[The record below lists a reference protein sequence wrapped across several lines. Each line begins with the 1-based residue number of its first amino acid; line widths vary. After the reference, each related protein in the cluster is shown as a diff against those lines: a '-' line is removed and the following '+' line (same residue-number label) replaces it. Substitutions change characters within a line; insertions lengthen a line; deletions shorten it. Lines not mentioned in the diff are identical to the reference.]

1 MSMEMSLPAMSFL
14 VFYGVFIFFF
24 GRMLIFCEHIYITS
38 VESRSLAAVEGRG
51 YVFERFTDI
60 IEFGAW
66 QVLLHDVR
74 KPRSRAA
81 AAQKDKYRQ
90 QSHGFILS

>member
-1 MSMEMSLPAMSFL
+1 MEISFPAMSFL
-14 VFYGVFIFFF
+14 VLNGV
-24 GRMLIFCEHIYITS
+24 LIFLFGGMFFLGKNVDVAA
-38 VESRSLAAVEGRG
+38 VESRSLAAVEGG
-51 YVFERFTDI
+51 GCVFERFTDI

-90 QSHGFILS
+90 QSHGFILT